1 MMASPV
7 NKFAGSDL
15 ALYGMFVSVMLVVG
29 YIESF
34 IPMPFAIPGIKIGL
48 SNIVIIWLIYSMNI
62 KSAIIVDVVRVILSS
77 FLFGNLYSLLFSFAG
92 AALSLVVM
100 LLLKK
105 IGRFSITGVS
115 IAGGVSHNIG
125 QIAVAMLVL
134 ENAMLVSYLPFLII
148 SGVVFGIVVGIVAGI
163 LHKKIKIL
171 QTNVHL

>member
-1 MMASPV
+1 MASPV